1 MEDEEKEIQ
10 IFQQQQ
16 RRYHRLKST
25 SVNTDCVDRNCC
37 ACFTSLC
44 RGLIPALLC
53 SRNWGHPAANI
64 LIPATMEDFFVPS
77 CTLQSTS
84 YKPGSLSSPACP
96 SHMLPPSR
104 VAAWGSADLPS
115 AASLCESV
123 AMAIK
128 SK

>member
-10 IFQQQQ
+10 IFQQQQQ

-37 ACFTSLC
+37 ACFPSLC

-84 YKPGSLSSPACP
+84 
-96 SHMLPPSR
+96 
-104 VAAWGSADLPS
+104 
-115 AASLCESV
+115 
-123 AMAIK
+123 
-128 SK
+128 